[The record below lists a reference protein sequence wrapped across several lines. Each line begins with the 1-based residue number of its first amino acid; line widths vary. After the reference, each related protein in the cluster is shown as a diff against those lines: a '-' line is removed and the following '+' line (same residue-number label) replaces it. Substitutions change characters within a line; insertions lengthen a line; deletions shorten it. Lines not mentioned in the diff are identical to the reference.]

1 MSDAALTPALPARG
15 SMRAVILRAEA
26 LVVAVAALVDSESMR
41 SLGVLIQQ
49 LGIGPSVAR
58 CVELLR
64 DAIHGLQQRVA
75 ELAAALA
82 DKDAAA
88 GLLGLL
94 RPLVRG
100 LDRLIH
106 ASGRELAAL
115 GLEADAAVLGPV
127 RGLLQAGGRWAER
140 GEAVLLRL
148 PQQQELDGLRGAID
162 DLNAA
167 FDRLIAALRSPSTP
181 SKAAIA

>member
-1 MSDAALTPALPARG
+1 
-15 SMRAVILRAEA
+15 MRAVILRAEA
-26 LVVAVAALVDSESMR
+26 LVVAVVALVDSESMR

-49 LGIGPSVAR
+49 LGIGPSVGR

-64 DAIHGLQQRVA
+64 DAIQGLQQRVA

-100 LDRLIH
+100 MARLIH
-106 ASGRELAAL
+106 ASSSELAGL
-115 GLEADAAVLGPV
+115 GLEADAARRTCPRARAGRRVLVRTRRGGPPAPAPA
-127 RGLLQAGGRWAER
+127 AG
-140 GEAVLLRL
+140 
-148 PQQQELDGLRGAID
+148 
-162 DLNAA
+162 
-167 FDRLIAALRSPSTP
+167 DRRPP
-181 SKAAIA
+181 RRHR

>member
-1 MSDAALTPALPARG
+1 
-15 SMRAVILRAEA
+15 MRAVILRAEA
-26 LVVAVAALVDSESMR
+26 LVVAVVALVDSESMR
-41 SLGVLIQQ
+41 SLGALIQQ
-49 LGIGPSVAR
+49 LGIGPSVGR

-64 DAIHGLQQRVA
+64 DAIQGLQQRVA

-100 LDRLIH
+100 MARLIH
-106 ASGRELAAL
+106 ASSSELAGL

-127 RGLLQAGGRWAER
+127 RGLVQAGGCWLER

-148 PQQQELDGLRGAID
+148 PQQQEIDGLRGAID
-162 DLNAA
+162 DLSAA

-181 SKAAIA
+181 NKAAIA